1 VYFFFVPH
9 TSHHHHTLPGTEE
22 VFLLACEACLAMNI
36 HYSERSQNHFMIAL
50 MAAKV
55 KATNALPVHAKPDCP
70 TSNWFSS
77 LSSFFSL
84 LSSFFFLLSSFFS
97 LLSSFFFLL
106 HSSLFS
112 LLSVTHTLS
121 LPLSSSLFS
130 LSHTRSSSK
139 ENQHFGEALTWIL
152 NKQSA
157 PYTNGPLLKQS
168 LNALQDL
175 FSDDSSSAYFYTNDL
190 KVLVDIFVREIT
202 NLGTCALLERQEC
215 CISLTNILSHILFFV
230 FNDSLPPPP
239 ITHYPSPTTHHSSRS
254 PDTKDV
260 MRTDY
265 LMTLSLLLN
274 RSSWV
279 EHGRYRRED
288 IAACLE
294 SILDVG
300 GDGVDGYEETA
311 LETVEIVLDEC
322 AAILEA

>member
-1 VYFFFVPH
+1 MHCQYMRNQTVRPL
-9 TSHHHHTLPGTEE
+9 TG
-22 VFLLACEACLAMNI
+22 FLLSLL
-36 HYSERSQNHFMIAL
+36 SSL
-50 MAAKV
+50 
-55 KATNALPVHAKPDCP
+55 
-70 TSNWFSS
+70 FSL

-84 LSSFFFLLSSFFS
+84 LSSLFS

-230 FNDSLPPPP
+230 FNDSLPPSPSP
-239 ITHYPSPTTHHSSRS
+239 ITHHPPPIIHHVHQTR
-254 PDTKDV
+254 
-260 MRTDY
+260 RT
-265 LMTLSLLLN
+265 
-274 RSSWV
+274 
-279 EHGRYRRED
+279 
-288 IAACLE
+288 
-294 SILDVG
+294 
-300 GDGVDGYEETA
+300 
-311 LETVEIVLDEC
+311 
-322 AAILEA
+322 

>member
-1 VYFFFVPH
+1 MHCQYMRNQTVRPL
-9 TSHHHHTLPGTEE
+9 TG
-22 VFLLACEACLAMNI
+22 FLLSL
-36 HYSERSQNHFMIAL
+36 L
-50 MAAKV
+50 
-55 KATNALPVHAKPDCP
+55 
-70 TSNWFSS
+70 SS
-77 LSSFFSL
+77 LFSL
-84 LSSFFFLLSSFFS
+84 LSSLFSVSFFFLLSSFV
-97 LLSSFFFLL
+97 
-106 HSSLFS
+106 S